1 LEKNR
6 RKFPWL
12 PVALV
17 AGLLLTGGLF
27 LLSKNLTP
35 VARWTLKKALPTS
48 PVDIGEVR
56 VDGPGEIVFENFAL
70 HDPVTG
76 QPLLRLARGRLVF
89 SFADLIRRRIGE
101 IHLENPLLVISSGWS
116 GVFPQ
121 APGEAKA
128 SSAAPVRRIF
138 CDYGEIH
145 YEGSAT
151 GRPDITAKFCMDWRD
166 IGTAT
171 TEPQELTL
179 WDIQATAPNFRDPF
193 LVLDLVK
200 LQASPRDLLERFE
213 LAGASISGGSL
224 AVGSALDQLTHLPK
238 NPAQGPSPVWKI
250 SALDISAVRASLG
263 ENAWRSESDIVF
275 TIATKLQNLT
285 PSEIT
290 NKLGAAEQLVE
301 LSDLT
306 IPSPRDPFAHVLTL
320 RRVLVRFTLAGLLDK
335 QIQDLTVISPV
346 VSIGEDLFLYMDQAR
361 SRMGAAATPDSPGW
375 KIQRF
380 EVESGS
386 LVVGSSG
393 RRHYGLPL
401 NFRTVAEN
409 VALDDLASLSLRGSL
424 DIPSQDYKFPS
435 YKLEFETEP
444 GDLRFSYPPEKA
456 VSNVVGTVKIKSLRW
471 RQYMATKAWITAT
484 FDREGINSNFG
495 GSLYGGDI
503 TGGFSFF
510 FADQSPWIGWL
521 GGKGVD
527 LKKLTDLMAPQNFSM
542 TGPLE
547 FALQTNAEAKVIRRV
562 KGWFQSTEPGTMRIG
577 KIDDLL
583 ARIPPDWSPV
593 KRDSMRIA
601 LESLRDF
608 DYRTGAGSFWFTDG
622 QGILDLKLQGPQG
635 SRTFQTVLH
644 ANESSAGLWKQPARP

>member
-1 LEKNR
+1 MEKIR

-12 PVALV
+12 PASLV
-17 AGLLLTGGLF
+17 AGLLIASGGVW
-27 LLSKNLTP
+27 LSKNLTP
-35 VARWTLKKALPTS
+35 VARWSLKNAMPS
-48 PVDIGEVR
+48 ASVDVGEVR
-56 VDGPGEIVFENFAL
+56 MDEPGVIVFEDFVL
-70 HDPVTG
+70 HDPATG
-76 QPLLRLARGRLVF
+76 QPLLRLERGRLVF
-89 SFADLIRRRIGE
+89 SFLDLIRRRIGE
-101 IHLENPLLVISSGWS
+101 IHLENPLLVISPGWS

-121 APGEAKA
+121 SPAGGNTSPP
-128 SSAAPVRRIF
+128 APVRRIF
-138 CDYGEIH
+138 CDYGEIR
-145 YEGSAT
+145 YEGGTT
-151 GRPDITAKFCMDWRD
+151 GRPDISARFCLDWRD
-166 IGTAT
+166 IGAAT
-171 TEPQELTL
+171 TEPQDFTL
-179 WDIQATAPNFRDPF
+179 WDIQATAPTFPDPF

-200 LQASPRDLLERFE
+200 LRASPRDLFERFE
-213 LAGASISGGSL
+213 LGSASISGGSL

-238 NPAQGPSPVWKI
+238 NPTQGPAPVWKI
-250 SALDISAVRASLG
+250 GSLDISSVRASLG

-275 TIATKLQNLT
+275 NIATKLQNLT

-290 NKLGAAEQLVE
+290 GKLGAAEQLVE
-301 LSDLT
+301 LSDLA
-306 IPSPRDPFAHVLTL
+306 IPSPRDPFSHVLTL
-320 RRVLVRFTLAGLLDK
+320 RRVSIRFTLGGLLDK
-335 QIQDLTVISPV
+335 QIQDLTVTSPV

-361 SRMGAAATPDSPGW
+361 ARMGSAAAPDSPGW

-393 RRHYGLPL
+393 RRNYGLPL

-424 DIPSQDYKFPS
+424 DIPSQDYEFPS
-435 YKLEFETEP
+435 YQLEFETEP

-471 RQYMATKAWITAT
+471 RQYLATKAWVTAT

-503 TGGFSFF
+503 AGGFSFF
-510 FADQSPWIGWL
+510 FSEESPWIGWL

-547 FALQTNAEAKVIRRV
+547 FALQLNAEAKAIRRV

-583 ARIPPDWSPV
+583 ARIPSDWSPV

-608 DYRTGAGSFWFTDG
+608 DYRTGAGSFWFADG

-644 ANESSAGLWKQPARP
+644 ADESAAGLWKQPARP

>member
-1 LEKNR
+1 
-6 RKFPWL
+6 
-12 PVALV
+12 
-17 AGLLLTGGLF
+17 
-27 LLSKNLTP
+27 
-35 VARWTLKKALPTS
+35 
-48 PVDIGEVR
+48 
-56 VDGPGEIVFENFAL
+56 
-70 HDPVTG
+70 
-76 QPLLRLARGRLVF
+76 
-89 SFADLIRRRIGE
+89 
-101 IHLENPLLVISSGWS
+101 
-116 GVFPQ
+116 
-121 APGEAKA
+121 
-128 SSAAPVRRIF
+128 
-138 CDYGEIH
+138 
-145 YEGSAT
+145 
-151 GRPDITAKFCMDWRD
+151 M
-166 IGTAT
+166 
-171 TEPQELTL
+171 
-179 WDIQATAPNFRDPF
+179 
-193 LVLDLVK
+193 
-200 LQASPRDLLERFE
+200 
-213 LAGASISGGSL
+213 
-224 AVGSALDQLTHLPK
+224 
-238 NPAQGPSPVWKI
+238 
-250 SALDISAVRASLG
+250 
-263 ENAWRSESDIVF
+263 
-275 TIATKLQNLT
+275 
-285 PSEIT
+285 
-290 NKLGAAEQLVE
+290 
-301 LSDLT
+301 
-306 IPSPRDPFAHVLTL
+306 
-320 RRVLVRFTLAGLLDK
+320 
-335 QIQDLTVISPV
+335 ISPV

-547 FALQTNAEAKVIRRV
+547 FAFQTNAEAKAIRRV
-562 KGWFQSTEPGTMRIG
+562 KGWFQSTEPGTLRIG

-644 ANESSAGLWKQPARP
+644 ANESPVGLWKQPARP